1 MYLTF
6 LQFETR
12 EQKIKVMIAKHSYV
26 QKMVTEFRNENQD
39 WESWIETIIELWHE
53 KKEIRSGGKTKEKDK
68 KKGTTPSLKPIKK
81 DIDSNGDDS
90 NQPKAR
96 GSRNDPEDD
105 DNDLSNDN
113 ESDNLDNEPEEEKV
127 EEEVDDFFLG
137 SKIKQKIIKRTLNE
151 ANEED
156 GSEETFPGQRFR
168 SEGCQNGRFGA
179 EKRLKDVNSNHI
191 PLGSKPKLKTMDS
204 GSQNFEFRNTESK
217 NTESRNPESQKRS
230 NSKAEAMSTPSI
242 HPSWQAK
249 QREKFLIAS
258 SLSIPVKAK
267 HIKFDD

>member
-1 MYLTF
+1 
-6 LQFETR
+6 
-12 EQKIKVMIAKHSYV
+12 MIAKHSYV
-26 QKMVTEFRNENQD
+26 QKMVTAFRNENQD

-68 KKGTTPSLKPIKK
+68 KKETMPSLKPTKK
-81 DIDSNGDDS
+81 NIDCNGDS
-90 NQPKAR
+90 HESKAR
-96 GSRNDPEDD
+96 ESKNDPEDG
-105 DNDLSNDN
+105 DNDLNNDN

-151 ANEED
+151 ED
-156 GSEETFPGQRFR
+156 GNEETFSDQRFG
-168 SEGCQNGRFGA
+168 SEGRQNGRFGV

-217 NTESRNPESQKRS
+217 STELRNAEFRNPESRNRS
-230 NSKAEAMSTPSI
+230 NSKAEAKSNPSI

-249 QREKFLIAS
+249 QKEKLVIAS